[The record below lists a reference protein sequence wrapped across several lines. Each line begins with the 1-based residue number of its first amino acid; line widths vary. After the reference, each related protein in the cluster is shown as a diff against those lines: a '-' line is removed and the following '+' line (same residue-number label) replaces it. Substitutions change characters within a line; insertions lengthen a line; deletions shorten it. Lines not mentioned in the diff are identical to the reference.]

1 MSLDGLDAVDE
12 HGFLSEG
19 FSRIGKDH
27 PTSVLW
33 QGDRR
38 WRDLAYGNGGLRVWG
53 AGCVATGIAEACR
66 RLGAMAGADPR
77 TVLERAS
84 RVTPPVFDPGSS
96 LAFIG
101 RMARTMGLK
110 CSDDPIVATR
120 GSDEAKARHLRFAIT
135 RTLADG
141 GVCLVH
147 VDKNADGKG
156 DHWLCVHQ
164 ATPTHLWGTDSA
176 TARIEKLELE
186 ALTGTARWDEV
197 EKTYRVLRVRPLT
210 I

>member
-1 MSLDGLDAVDE
+1 MIDTTNAVDE
-12 HGFLSEG
+12 HGYLVAG
-19 FSRIGKDH
+19 FGRIGKDH
-27 PTSVLW
+27 PTGVLW
-33 QGDRR
+33 QGDKR
-38 WRDLAYGNGGLRVWG
+38 WRDLPYGDGGLRVWG

-66 RLGAMAGADPR
+66 RLGVMAGADPR
-77 TVLERAS
+77 TVLDRAK
-84 RVTPPVFDPGSS
+84 RVDPPVFDRGSS

-101 RMARTMGLK
+101 RMARAMDLK
-110 CSDDPIVATR
+110 CSDDPIVATK
-120 GSDEAKARHLRFAIT
+120 GTDEAKARHLRFAIT

-164 ATPTHLWGTDSA
+164 ASRTHLWGTDSA
-176 TARIEKLELE
+176 TARIEKLDIET
-186 ALTGTARWDEV
+186 LTGTAKWGEV